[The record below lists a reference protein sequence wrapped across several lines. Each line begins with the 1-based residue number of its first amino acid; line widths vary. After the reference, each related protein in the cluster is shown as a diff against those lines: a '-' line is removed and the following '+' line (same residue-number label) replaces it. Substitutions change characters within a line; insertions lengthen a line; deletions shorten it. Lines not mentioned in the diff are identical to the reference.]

1 MAENQALAEAMDELG
16 FSQAG
21 LARRLNAEN
30 EALTGR
36 EGRLTDRDVRRYLE
50 GSTKWPHA
58 RQRVCLEGVFGRS
71 STELGF
77 VPRGKTVRAP
87 TEDLV
92 HRRTFITATSGTALT
107 AATPALTRLG
117 MSDVHRFHHEYVQI
131 LEDDWRVGGSR
142 QVEGGAVELSMRIQ
156 SVLSTG
162 TASPRVRQRLYSLG
176 SDVISTAA
184 FAAIDAKAMT
194 RARAYLDKA
203 VTFAGLSGDSET
215 QYHVWNHLT
224 MTAGQR
230 GDFVEGAAAADA
242 MKVLHIARRDPVHA
256 SLAHMRNAKAL
267 ARSHQR
273 SGALKALA
281 MAKKSFA
288 RGADGE
294 RPAWIG
300 FYDQSEVDGLSAS
313 VWFSLGDFGR
323 AEYFFHRALSGIRQE
338 LVRNRA
344 LYSAHLALAQASQGE
359 LEMACAT
366 GRRAYDMLKPGSGS
380 KRTTDTLGRVRK
392 LVIAASSN
400 APEITSWIERSR
412 QWI

>member
-1 MAENQALAEAMDELG
+1 MVKNRALAEAMDELG

-30 EALTGR
+30 EALTGQ

-50 GSTKWPHA
+50 GRTRWPHA
-58 RQRVCLEGVFGRS
+58 RQRLCLEWVFGRTV
-71 STELGF
+71 TELGF
-77 VPRGKTVRAP
+77 VPRGKTVQVP
-87 TEDLV
+87 SEDLV
-92 HRRTFITATSGTALT
+92 HRRAFITAASGTALT
-107 AATPALTRLG
+107 ATSPALTRLG
-117 MSDVHRFHHEYVQI
+117 ISDVHRFHRGYVEI
-131 LEDDWRVGGSR
+131 LEDDWRVGGAR
-142 QVEGGAVELSMRIQ
+142 QVERDAVELSLRIQ
-156 SVLSTG
+156 SALSSG

-184 FAAIDAKAMT
+184 FAAIDAKARN
-194 RARAYLDKA
+194 RARGYLDKA

-215 QYHVWNHLT
+215 QYHVWNHLA

-242 MKVLHIARRDPVHA
+242 MKTLWIARRDPVYA
-256 SLAHMRNAKAL
+256 SLAHMRNARAL

-273 SGALKALA
+273 SDSLKALTA
-281 MAKKSFA
+281 AKKSFS
-288 RGADGE
+288 RGAGEE
-294 RPAWIG
+294 RPTWIG

-313 VWFSLGDFGR
+313 VWFSVGEFGR
-323 AEYFFHRALSGIRQE
+323 AEYFFHRALAGIRPE

-359 LEMACAT
+359 LELACAT
-366 GRRAYDMLKPGSGS
+366 GQGAYDMLKPGSGS
-380 KRTTDTLGRVRK
+380 KRTTDTLVKVRK
-392 LVIAASSN
+392 LVVSAGSN